1 MYVFLFCVFLYL
13 PSYFLCRLQ
22 TNSRV
27 RKNCKPFSGTAHFRD
42 KLKLRIYEYIHVFS
56 DYQGGVWILR
66 YKCND
71 QAHVQTR
78 KLLNKCRLC
87 FSFLEGG
94 KPWAQNL
101 RQGIVMK
108 TSFKTR
114 VSRMGLGSFVNINL
128 FL

>member
-87 FSFLEGG
+87 FSFFLREGNPG
-94 KPWAQNL
+94 HHMPPLNSNSSLLVCYVQLATYL
-101 RQGIVMK
+101 YI
-108 TSFKTR
+108 
-114 VSRMGLGSFVNINL
+114 L
-128 FL
+128 